1 LNNVEVTE
9 RRNNNLMIKD
19 TLFLSKEYNFL
30 NHYVKKQRKAISNSL
45 EAKEILDF
53 NIEHRK

>member
-1 LNNVEVTE
+1 LNNVVLTE
-9 RRNNNLMIKD
+9 GRNNNLMIKD

-30 NHYVKKQRKAISNSL
+30 NNYVKKQSKAISNSL